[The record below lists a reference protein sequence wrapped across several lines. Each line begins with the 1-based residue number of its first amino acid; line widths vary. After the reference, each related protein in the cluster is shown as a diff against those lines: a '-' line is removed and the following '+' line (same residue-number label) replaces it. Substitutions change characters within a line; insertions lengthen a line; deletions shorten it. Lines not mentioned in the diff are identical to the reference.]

1 MGTTLQRSMY
11 ELAQAEPD
19 APALAFYGSDRSH
32 EWISR
37 SDLLAAAERAGGRLA
52 ELGLGEGSVCVQ
64 VPYNDRFAVDVLL
77 GSLVVGALP
86 LLVAPP
92 AIQGTNSSLPEILDN
107 IIGRTSAPVVVA
119 AEAIADMR
127 EGLTAKHPETTFVFG
142 PDDLGDAEPAPW
154 ADRAEGD
161 LAALQ
166 LTSGTTGFPR
176 ICMWRQQNVMA
187 ALDGMATAMGV
198 TSDDVYLNWTPLYH
212 DMGLMNNIMLCLTRG
227 IPLVMMSPFDFVRR
241 PALWLQGVHD
251 TQATTTWSPN
261 FGFALAAQ
269 RIKDKDLEGVDLSH
283 VDGFWNAAERIHHE
297 TIVAFRERFDGY
309 GLRADAIRTN
319 FGCAEN
325 VGGATFTPPGEEVP
339 TEHIDA
345 TLMHE
350 KQEAV
355 VVADSSVG
363 GDSVTL
369 PVVGCGKA
377 HPGIT
382 IHILDDAGDD
392 LPDGHVGSLALDTSS
407 RMEGYM
413 YDPEATAAAFHNGL
427 LKTGDLG
434 YLRDGEFFWTGRVQ
448 ERIAIRGRK
457 IDPSDFEAPLLAIPD
472 LRAGSFAAFGQDDSG
487 LGTQRIVVI
496 VELQAEPAQPTDD
509 IKAAVKQA
517 IVDGLGVGVDE
528 VVLVRSG
535 TLTKTSSGKR
545 RHRHFAE
552 LYQRGG
558 LTEFEVA

>member
-1 MGTTLQRSMY
+1 MGNTLQRSIR
-11 ELAQAEPD
+11 ELTETEPD
-19 APALAFYGSDRSH
+19 ARALAFYTAERSWD
-32 EWISR
+32 WISR
-37 SDLLAAAERAGGRLA
+37 GELTAGAERAAGHLA

-77 GSLVVGALP
+77 GSLVLGALP

-119 AEAIADMR
+119 AESVSDLG
-127 EGLTAKHPETTFVFG
+127 EELTAKHEGTRFVFG
-142 PDDLGDAEPAPW
+142 PAELEDAPAASW
-154 ADRAEGD
+154 AMRDSGD

-198 TSDDVYLNWTPLYH
+198 TTSDVYLNWTPLYH

-227 IPLVMMSPFDFVRR
+227 IPLVMMSPFDFVKR
-241 PALWLQGVHD
+241 PALWLHGMQD
-251 TQATTTWSPN
+251 TGATTTWSPN

-269 RIKDKDLEGVDLSH
+269 RIRDRELDGVDLGH
-283 VDGFWNAAERIHHE
+283 VVGFWNAAERIHHE
-297 TIVAFRERFDGY
+297 TIVAFTERFSPY
-309 GLRADAIRTN
+309 GLRPDAIKTN

-339 TEHIDA
+339 VEHIDA
-345 TLMHE
+345 EVMHE
-350 KQEAV
+350 RQEAV
-355 VVADSSVG
+355 P
-363 GDSVTL
+363 VTDGESAL

-382 IHILDDAGDD
+382 IHILDDEGNDV
-392 LPDGHVGSLALDTSS
+392 PDGHVGALALDTAS

-457 IDPSDFEAPLLAIPD
+457 IDPSDLEAPLLAIGD
-472 LRAGSFAAFGQDDSG
+472 LRAGSFAAFGQDDPG

-496 VELQAEPAQPTDD
+496 AEALEDRSNPVSD

-517 IVDGLGVGVDE
+517 IVDGLGVGVDD
-528 VVLVRSG
+528 VVLVAPG

-552 LYQRGG
+552 MYRQGQLA
-558 LTEFEVA
+558 EFEVV

>member
-1 MGTTLQRSMY
+1 MGNTLQSTIY
-11 ELAQAEPD
+11 ELAQSDPD
-19 APALAFYGSDRSH
+19 ARALAFYSADRTH
-32 EWISR
+32 RWISR
-37 SDLLAAAERAGGRLA
+37 GELVESAERAAGHLS

-64 VPYNDRFAVDVLL
+64 VPYNDRFAVDMLL
-77 GSLVVGALP
+77 GSLVLGALP

-119 AEAIADMR
+119 VDSVSDLGDRLAS
-127 EGLTAKHPETTFVFG
+127 KHPSTRFVFG
-142 PDDLGDAEPAPW
+142 CEGLGEAPAAPW
-154 ADRAEGD
+154 AMRDSGD

-212 DMGLMNNIMLCLTRG
+212 DMGLMNNAMLCLTRG
-227 IPLVMMSPFDFVRR
+227 VPLVMMSPFDFVKR

-251 TQATTTWSPN
+251 TGATTTWSPN

-269 RIKDKDLEGVDLSH
+269 RVRDRDLVDVRLDH

-297 TIVAFRERFDGY
+297 TIVAFRERFTPY
-309 GLRADAIRTN
+309 GLRPDAIKTN

-325 VGGATFTPPGEEVP
+325 VGGATFTLQGDSVP
-339 TEHIDA
+339 VEHVDPVA
-345 TLMHE
+345 MHE
-350 KQEAV
+350 RQEAV
-355 VVADSSVG
+355 PAEAGTPS
-363 GDSVTL
+363 L

-382 IHILDDAGDD
+382 LHILDESGDD
-392 LPDGHVGSLALDTSS
+392 LPDGHVGALALDTAS

-413 YDPEATAAAFHNGL
+413 YDPEATSAAFHEGL

-448 ERIAIRGRK
+448 ERIAVRGRK
-457 IDPSDFEAPLLAIPD
+457 IDPSDFERPLLTVAD

-496 VELQAEPAQPTDD
+496 AEAQDERSQSVAD
-509 IKAAVKQA
+509 IEAAVKQA
-517 IVDGLGVGVDE
+517 ILDGLGVGVDD
-528 VVLVRSG
+528 VVLVASG

-545 RHRHFAE
+545 RHRHFSD
-552 LYQRGG
+552 LYRRGQ
-558 LTEFEVA
+558 LTEYEIAG